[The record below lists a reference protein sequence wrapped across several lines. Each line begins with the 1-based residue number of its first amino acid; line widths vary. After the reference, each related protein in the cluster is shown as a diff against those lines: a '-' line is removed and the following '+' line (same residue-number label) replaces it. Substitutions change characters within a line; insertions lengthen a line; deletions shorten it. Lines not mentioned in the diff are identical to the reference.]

1 MISSKIGHRLD
12 PIVLAPYRFFFRKKD
27 ISPNIITITGTFFG
41 FLSAFLIAME
51 LPASGGGALLVA
63 GFFDVLDGAIARTTG
78 KVTRFGGFFDS
89 VLDRYT
95 DLAVMGGILFVYV
108 RHHNVEYAIATFV
121 ATIGTALIPY
131 ARARAEAASL
141 VCTTGL
147 LERPERLIALVIGLF
162 FPFLLGYMMIAL
174 AVLTHVTVIQRILY
188 VRKQT
193 REQG

>member
-1 MISSKIGHRLD
+1 LYH
-12 PIVLAPYRFFFRKKD
+12 FFFRKKN
-27 ISPNIITITGTFFG
+27 ISPNIITATGTFLG
-41 FLSAFLIAME
+41 FLSAFLIATE
-51 LPASGGGALLVA
+51 LPSAGAGVLLAA

-78 KVTRFGGFFDS
+78 RVTRFGGFFDS

-95 DLAVMGGILFVYV
+95 DLTVMGGVLFVYI
-108 RHHNVEYAIATFV
+108 RHQNVEYAVVTLA

-141 VCTTGL
+141 ACTTGL
-147 LERPERLIALVIGLF
+147 LERPERLLLLIVGLF
-162 FPFLLGYMMIAL
+162 VPFLLGYMMIAL

-193 REQG
+193 KP